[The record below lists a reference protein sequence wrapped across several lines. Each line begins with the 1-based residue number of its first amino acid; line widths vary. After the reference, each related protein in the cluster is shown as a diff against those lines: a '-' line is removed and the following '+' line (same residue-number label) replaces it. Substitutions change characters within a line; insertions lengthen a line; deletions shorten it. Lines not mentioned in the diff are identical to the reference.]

1 MLAPVTRRRYKV
13 DWLQG
18 RRRGCGSDEFTVRN
32 TEVKATTT
40 PKQEPGGEVWAAA
53 HVSPLW
59 ESKAAHRNAE
69 SGAERAHIWRWAEM
83 QPLIRAAISVRSMEA
98 IERRVLSLV
107 SPHSAAVGGAAG
119 TTPNLN
125 AGLQILM
132 PGESARPHRHSMNAL
147 RFVLSGRG
155 AVTVVDG
162 KACTMS
168 EGDLV
173 ITPGWC
179 WHEHEHRGDQ
189 PIVWL
194 DVLDASLHRYLGIDS
209 FQPGPANSVPAS
221 APDSAFAS
229 GGIVPVSAG
238 TGRSFS
244 PIFRYAWSDA
254 EAALSAAPSERDGT
268 RRIKYTNP
276 LSGGPVM
283 TLLDC
288 ALIEI
293 PPGSETTALRTTAN
307 AVCAVIEGTGMSRV
321 GSETLSWSLRD
332 VFSLPHGN
340 WFTHRADGGR
350 ARLFVVTDREVLRRL
365 DLLKEEQAEPG

>member
-1 MLAPVTRRRYKV
+1 MGAV
-13 DWLQG
+13 G
-18 RRRGCGSDEFTVRN
+18 
-32 TEVKATTT
+32 ATTSSGH
-40 PKQEPGGEVWAAA
+40 ESGREMWAAA

-59 ESKAAHRNAE
+59 ESEAAHRNVV
-69 SGAERAHIWRWAEM
+69 SGGERAHIWRWTEM
-83 QPLIRAAISVRSMEA
+83 QPLIKAAIAVRSMEA

-107 SPHSAAVGGAAG
+107 SPHSAAVGGATG
-119 TTPNLN
+119 TTTNLN

-132 PGESARPHRHSMNAL
+132 PGEAARPHRHSMNAL
-147 RFVLSGRG
+147 RLVLSGSG

-162 KACTMS
+162 KSCTMS

-179 WHEHEHRGDQ
+179 WHEHVHRGDQ

-194 DVLDASLHRYLGIDS
+194 DVLDASLHRYLGTDA
-209 FQPGPANSVPAS
+209 FQPGPANEAPPS

-229 GGIVPVSAG
+229 AGIVPVSPGAAG
-238 TGRSFS
+238 PFS
-244 PIFRYAWSDA
+244 PMFRYAWSDA
-254 EAALSAAPSERDGT
+254 AAALSAAPAERDGT
-268 RRIKYTNP
+268 RRVKYTNP

-293 PPGSETTALRTTAN
+293 PPGTETTAIRTTAN
-307 AVCAVIEGTGMSRV
+307 AVCAVVQGSGATRV
-321 GSETLSWSLRD
+321 GSETLSWSRRD

-340 WFTHRADGGR
+340 WITHRGGDST
-350 ARLFVVTDREVLRRL
+350 ARLFLVSDREVLRRL
-365 DLLKEEQAEPG
+365 DLLKEELADRG